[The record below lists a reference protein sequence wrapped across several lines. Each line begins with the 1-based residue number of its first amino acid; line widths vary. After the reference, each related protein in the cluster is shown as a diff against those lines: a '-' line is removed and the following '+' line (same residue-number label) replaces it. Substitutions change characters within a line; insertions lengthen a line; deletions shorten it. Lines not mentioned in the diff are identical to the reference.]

1 VKIKSFVEL
10 LKETFSE
17 FSEDQAPR
25 LAAALAYYTIFSMA
39 PLLVIAIA
47 IASFV
52 FAGFGQQNVQS
63 QVLALI
69 GGVVGGNSADLVK
82 TMIGG
87 ALKPSSSIP
96 ATVIGV
102 ITLLLGATGLFMS
115 IQSALNTVWEA
126 TPEAGGVMGMI
137 KKRLLSFGMI
147 LGIGFLLLLS
157 MVISIVLNALTSHF
171 GAFLPGSLTLSKI
184 LNPIIFFVLI
194 TVLFAMIYK
203 FLPDVEISWKDVWV
217 GAAVTSALFN
227 IGKYL
232 IGLYMANS
240 SVGSVYGA
248 AGSLAVLLVWIY
260 YSAMIFLLGAEFTQV
275 YAKKFGSRILPV
287 DAVVP
292 EGAEQAA
299 EQSVPV
305 ATGETETPV
314 LAAPEP
320 RPELPAPEV
329 EPQYPEPVEGL
340 VHRLRL
346 AHLAAV
352 FLGLI
357 VGLLFGRIVDN

>member
-1 VKIKSFVEL
+1 MNIKPFVEL
-10 LKETFSE
+10 VKETFSE

-52 FAGFGQQNVQS
+52 FAGLGQQNVQS
-63 QVLALI
+63 QVVAQI
-69 GGVVGGNSADLVK
+69 GGVVGGKGSDLIK

-102 ITLLLGATGLFMS
+102 ITLLVGATGLFMS
-115 IQSALNTVWEA
+115 IQAALNTVWEA
-126 TPEAGGVMGMI
+126 TPEAGGGVMGMI

-147 LGIGFLLLLS
+147 LGVGFLLLLS
-157 MVISIVLNALTSHF
+157 MLISIVLNALTSHF

-184 LNPIIFFVLI
+184 LNPVIFFVLI
-194 TVLFAMIYK
+194 TLLFAMIYK

-217 GAAVTSALFN
+217 GAAVTSLLFN
-227 IGKYL
+227 VGKYF

-248 AGSLAVLLVWIY
+248 AGSLAILLVWIY
-260 YSAMIFLLGAEFTQV
+260 YSAMIFLVGAEFTQV
-275 YAKKFGSRILPV
+275 YAKKFGSRILPE
-287 DAVVP
+287 DYVVP
-292 EGAEQAA
+292 ESAAQPA
-299 EQSVPV
+299 EQSVPGSV
-305 ATGETETPV
+305 EEAPPLG
-314 LAAPEP
+314 APEP
-320 RPELPAPEV
+320 KPELPVPEA
-329 EPQYPEPVEGL
+329 ELLDAKPVPGL
-340 VHRLRL
+340 VHKLRRE
-346 AHLAAV
+346 HIAV
-352 FLGLI
+352 AFLGVV
-357 VGLLFGRIVDN
+357 VGLLFGRIVDQ

>member
-1 VKIKSFVEL
+1 MNIKPFVEL

-52 FAGFGQQNVQS
+52 FAGLGQQNVQS
-63 QVLALI
+63 QVLAQI
-69 GGVVGGNSADLVK
+69 GGVVGGQGADLVK

-115 IQSALNTVWEA
+115 IQGALNTVWEA

-157 MVISIVLNALTSHF
+157 MLISIVLNALTSHF

-194 TVLFAMIYK
+194 TLLFAMIYK
-203 FLPDVEISWKDVWV
+203 FLPDIEISWKDVWV
-217 GAAVTSALFN
+217 GAAVTSLLFN
-227 IGKYL
+227 VGKYF

-248 AGSLAVLLVWIY
+248 AGSLAVLLIWIY

-275 YAKKFGSRILPV
+275 YAKKFGSRILPA
-287 DAVVP
+287 DAAVP
-292 EGAEQAA
+292 EDPALSDEQSGPDSDGVHQAA
-299 EQSVPV
+299 
-305 ATGETETPV
+305 AR
-314 LAAPEP
+314 PEP
-320 RPELPAPEV
+320 MPTVPAVEV
-329 EPQYPEPVEGL
+329 EVPHQDPAKESPPRARREYFAAGALGL
-340 VHRLRL
+340 V
-346 AHLAAV
+346 
-352 FLGLI
+352 
-357 VGLLFGRIVDN
+357 VGLLFGRIVHK